1 MSVGSASILPQCFP
15 VKNLHLRDGRSR
27 YRETLLEYIHWL
39 GTLTDEEA
47 IAHLTG
53 IEGIGRDSATT
64 FLKNRE
70 EIITSIERHPTSMI
84 AKNRVL
90 HAILIQQEG
99 EFKKRLLSR
108 AALADEPVTTD
119 TKRLIRMPTSLHGGS
134 GMRVQPLELRDL
146 QDFEPLVDAVVFSMR
161 DVRVDLI
168 HAVTIPM
175 LGSTYE
181 LQKGINTVPGSGSS
195 VPLLPWHGGNQL
207 KRRRHV
213 GPMGLDDLRIILL
226 SERETG
232 RLTAVA
238 PDLFDRGHTELA
250 SLISKVYAFE
260 DPLSEE
266 ARSLIEETLAIKET
280 LRELFALRSRKILA
294 LTIMHA
300 EGNYYDREE
309 VKRMVPV
316 EKEMF
321 ETVTASIEQCKGI
334 LLHNVPHRQKNSGT
348 PETVESD
355 EPEMEQDEDSSR
367 ADILYATPKT
377 DAPLSPQCVLVRVL
391 EDMES
396 FMGIDGRIYT
406 LSKGDIV
413 TLPERNAAVLSE
425 RNIVLN
431 MNLCK

>member
-1 MSVGSASILPQCFP
+1 MPRIF
-15 VKNLHLRDGRSR
+15 SR
-27 YRETLLEYIHWL
+27 
-39 GTLTDEEA
+39 
-47 IAHLTG
+47 
-53 IEGIGRDSATT
+53 
-64 FLKNRE
+64 
-70 EIITSIERHPTSMI
+70 
-84 AKNRVL
+84 
-90 HAILIQQEG
+90 
-99 EFKKRLLSR
+99 
-108 AALADEPVTTD
+108 
-119 TKRLIRMPTSLHGGS
+119 
-134 GMRVQPLELRDL
+134 
-146 QDFEPLVDAVVFSMR
+146 
-161 DVRVDLI
+161 
-168 HAVTIPM
+168 
-175 LGSTYE
+175 
-181 LQKGINTVPGSGSS
+181 
-195 VPLLPWHGGNQL
+195 
-207 KRRRHV
+207 
-213 GPMGLDDLRIILL
+213 
-226 SERETG
+226 
-232 RLTAVA
+232 
-238 PDLFDRGHTELA
+238 RGHEELA
-250 SLISKVYAFE
+250 SLINKVYAFE

-334 LLHNVPHRQKNSGT
+334 LLHHIPHRQKNIVI
-348 PETVESD
+348 PEAVESG
-355 EPEMEQDEDSSR
+355 EPEMEQDEDSG
-367 ADILYATPKT
+367 AATGLYPTPQAN
-377 DAPLSPQCVLVRVL
+377 APLSLQCVLVRVL

>member
-1 MSVGSASILPQCFP
+1 MG
-15 VKNLHLRDGRSR
+15 
-27 YRETLLEYIHWL
+27 
-39 GTLTDEEA
+39 
-47 IAHLTG
+47 
-53 IEGIGRDSATT
+53 
-64 FLKNRE
+64 
-70 EIITSIERHPTSMI
+70 
-84 AKNRVL
+84 
-90 HAILIQQEG
+90 
-99 EFKKRLLSR
+99 
-108 AALADEPVTTD
+108 
-119 TKRLIRMPTSLHGGS
+119 
-134 GMRVQPLELRDL
+134 PL
-146 QDFEPLVDAVVFSMR
+146 
-161 DVRVDLI
+161 
-168 HAVTIPM
+168 
-175 LGSTYE
+175 
-181 LQKGINTVPGSGSS
+181 
-195 VPLLPWHGGNQL
+195 
-207 KRRRHV
+207 
-213 GPMGLDDLRIILL
+213 GLDDLRIILL

-238 PDLFDRGHTELA
+238 PDLFDRGHTELS

-334 LLHNVPHRQKNSGT
+334 LLHNVPRRPKNSET
-348 PETVESD
+348 PETFESS
-355 EPEMEQDEDSSR
+355 EPEMDLDEYPSI
-367 ADILYATPKT
+367 APVLYAPPKT
-377 DAPLSPQCVLVRVL
+377 TGSLSLQCVLVRVL

>member
-1 MSVGSASILPQCFP
+1 
-15 VKNLHLRDGRSR
+15 
-27 YRETLLEYIHWL
+27 
-39 GTLTDEEA
+39 
-47 IAHLTG
+47 
-53 IEGIGRDSATT
+53 
-64 FLKNRE
+64 
-70 EIITSIERHPTSMI
+70 
-84 AKNRVL
+84 
-90 HAILIQQEG
+90 
-99 EFKKRLLSR
+99 
-108 AALADEPVTTD
+108 
-119 TKRLIRMPTSLHGGS
+119 
-134 GMRVQPLELRDL
+134 
-146 QDFEPLVDAVVFSMR
+146 
-161 DVRVDLI
+161 
-168 HAVTIPM
+168 
-175 LGSTYE
+175 
-181 LQKGINTVPGSGSS
+181 
-195 VPLLPWHGGNQL
+195 
-207 KRRRHV
+207 
-213 GPMGLDDLRIILL
+213 MGLDDLRSILL

-238 PDLFDRGHTELA
+238 PDLFDRGQEELA

-300 EGNYYDREE
+300 EGNYYNREE

-334 LLHNVPHRQKNSGT
+334 LLHHVPHRPKNIIIPEAVVSG
-348 PETVESD
+348 ETEL
-355 EPEMEQDEDSSR
+355 EHDEDSGP
-367 ADILYATPKT
+367 ATGLYPTPKT
-377 DAPLSPQCVLVRVL
+377 NAPLSLQCVLVRVL

-396 FMGIDGRIYT
+396 FMGIDGRIYA

>member
-1 MSVGSASILPQCFP
+1 M
-15 VKNLHLRDGRSR
+15 
-27 YRETLLEYIHWL
+27 
-39 GTLTDEEA
+39 
-47 IAHLTG
+47 
-53 IEGIGRDSATT
+53 
-64 FLKNRE
+64 
-70 EIITSIERHPTSMI
+70 
-84 AKNRVL
+84 
-90 HAILIQQEG
+90 
-99 EFKKRLLSR
+99 
-108 AALADEPVTTD
+108 
-119 TKRLIRMPTSLHGGS
+119 
-134 GMRVQPLELRDL
+134 
-146 QDFEPLVDAVVFSMR
+146 
-161 DVRVDLI
+161 
-168 HAVTIPM
+168 
-175 LGSTYE
+175 
-181 LQKGINTVPGSGSS
+181 
-195 VPLLPWHGGNQL
+195 
-207 KRRRHV
+207 

-232 RLTAVA
+232 RLTAVT

-250 SLISKVYAFE
+250 SLINKVYAFE

-300 EGNYYDREE
+300 EGNYYDRDE

-334 LLHNVPHRQKNSGT
+334 LLHHVPHRQKNSGIH
-348 PETVESD
+348 EAVESGEPGM
-355 EPEMEQDEDSSR
+355 EPEEDSG
-367 ADILYATPKT
+367 A
-377 DAPLSPQCVLVRVL
+377 APLLYPTPMTDTPLSRQCVLVRVL

>member
-1 MSVGSASILPQCFP
+1 MGSL
-15 VKNLHLRDGRSR
+15 
-27 YRETLLEYIHWL
+27 
-39 GTLTDEEA
+39 
-47 IAHLTG
+47 
-53 IEGIGRDSATT
+53 
-64 FLKNRE
+64 
-70 EIITSIERHPTSMI
+70 
-84 AKNRVL
+84 
-90 HAILIQQEG
+90 
-99 EFKKRLLSR
+99 
-108 AALADEPVTTD
+108 
-119 TKRLIRMPTSLHGGS
+119 
-134 GMRVQPLELRDL
+134 
-146 QDFEPLVDAVVFSMR
+146 
-161 DVRVDLI
+161 
-168 HAVTIPM
+168 
-175 LGSTYE
+175 
-181 LQKGINTVPGSGSS
+181 
-195 VPLLPWHGGNQL
+195 
-207 KRRRHV
+207 
-213 GPMGLDDLRIILL
+213 GLDDLRIILL

-232 RLTAVA
+232 RLTSVA
-238 PDLFDRGHTELA
+238 PDLFDRGHAELA

-280 LRELFALRSRKILA
+280 LRELFAIRSRKILA

-334 LLHNVPHRQKNSGT
+334 LLHNVPHRQKNSGI
-348 PETVESD
+348 PETVEHD
-355 EPEMEQDEDSSR
+355 EPGIEQDQDSS
-367 ADILYATPKT
+367 AATALYVAPKT
-377 DAPLSPQCVLVRVL
+377 DASLSLQCVLVRVL

>member
-1 MSVGSASILPQCFP
+1 
-15 VKNLHLRDGRSR
+15 
-27 YRETLLEYIHWL
+27 
-39 GTLTDEEA
+39 
-47 IAHLTG
+47 
-53 IEGIGRDSATT
+53 
-64 FLKNRE
+64 
-70 EIITSIERHPTSMI
+70 
-84 AKNRVL
+84 
-90 HAILIQQEG
+90 
-99 EFKKRLLSR
+99 
-108 AALADEPVTTD
+108 
-119 TKRLIRMPTSLHGGS
+119 
-134 GMRVQPLELRDL
+134 
-146 QDFEPLVDAVVFSMR
+146 
-161 DVRVDLI
+161 
-168 HAVTIPM
+168 
-175 LGSTYE
+175 
-181 LQKGINTVPGSGSS
+181 
-195 VPLLPWHGGNQL
+195 
-207 KRRRHV
+207 V

-238 PDLFDRGHTELA
+238 PDLFDKGHTELA

-334 LLHNVPHRQKNSGT
+334 LLHNVPHRQKNSVT
-348 PETVESD
+348 PLIVESD
-355 EPEMEQDEDSSR
+355 EPGMEQDEDSGLS
-367 ADILYATPKT
+367 DILHATPT
-377 DAPLSPQCVLVRVL
+377 TEAPLSLQCVLVRVL

-431 MNLCK
+431 INLCK